1 MSSVGFLTSIQTIFL
16 CLVLCFSAGCRTYN
30 SESDKALS
38 YWKRGQTVKAAQE
51 FGQLAKKNRNGK
63 DQVIFHL
70 EHGTA
75 LRAADQLEGSQAAF
89 NLAERKIDQYEGKAK
104 VSITKES
111 GAAFSNQANLPYRGR
126 AYDKIMLNTYKALN
140 YWEMG
145 EYDKAR
151 TEIFRAYKRQQ
162 DAVEENKRAIEKAQ
176 EEAEKSGE
184 KDKIKSAQNDPH
196 FRSQMQNL
204 EARLASIES
213 YGDYVNPFTV
223 FLDGLFF
230 HYRSELRADLER
242 SRKSFE
248 RMLAFAPRN
257 PYLAEEIQLVD
268 QKMMRI
274 REQDPMV
281 YVIFETGSAPWRDQI
296 RIDIPIIVSKVS
308 YLGIAFPVLEF
319 NYNFYPKLKV
329 SANGRTF
336 DTFEIASMD
345 RVIGAAF
352 KKELPVIVTKTL
364 VSAIIK
370 ATAAYAIN
378 EAADQSGALVGLLS
392 RVGTIVAQAA
402 VNIADLRTWNT
413 LPKEFQYCRFP
424 SPENGM
430 LRLSSP
436 DGVYNLDLSLGTPG
450 SHIVYVRSV
459 NKNSPLIV
467 NHFKL

>member
-1 MSSVGFLTSIQTIFL
+1 LSSVGFQMLIRTFCLS
-16 CLVLCFSAGCRTYN
+16 LVLCFSAGCRTYN
-30 SESDKALS
+30 SQSDKALS
-38 YWKRGQTVKAAQE
+38 YWKRGQTEKAALE
-51 FGQLAKKNRNGK
+51 YGELARKNRNGK
-63 DQVIFHL
+63 DHVIFYL
-70 EHGTA
+70 EHGAA
-75 LRAADQLEGSQAAF
+75 LRAADQLEGSQLAF
-89 NLAERKIDQYEGKAK
+89 DLAEREIDEYEGKAK
-104 VSITKES
+104 ISITKES

-151 TEIFRAYKRQQ
+151 TEIFRAYQRQQ
-162 DAVEENKRAIEKAQ
+162 DAVEENKRDIEKAQ
-176 EEAEKSGE
+176 EEAKKSGE
-184 KDKIKSAQNDPH
+184 KEKIESARNDPH

-223 FLDGLFF
+223 FVDGLFF
-230 HYRSELRADLER
+230 HYRSELRTDLER

-248 RMLAFAPRN
+248 RMLAFAPKN

-268 QKMMRI
+268 QKMMSTK
-274 REQDPMV
+274 EPAPMV

-296 RIDIPIIVSKVS
+296 RIDIPIIISKVS
-308 YLGIAFPVLEF
+308 YLGAAFPVLEF
-319 NYNFYPKLKV
+319 NSNFYSKLKI
-329 SANGRTF
+329 SANGRTY

-345 RVIGAAF
+345 RVVGAAF
-352 KKELPVIVTKTL
+352 KKELPVIITKTL
-364 VSAIIK
+364 VSTVIK

-378 EAADQSGALVGLLS
+378 EAADQSGAVVGLLS
-392 RVGTIVAQAA
+392 RVGTAVAQAV

-413 LPKEFQYCRFP
+413 LPKEFQYCRLP
-424 SPENGM
+424 APENGA
-430 LRLSSP
+430 LRVGSP
-436 DGVYNLDLSLGTPG
+436 DGLYNLDLSLESTG

>member
-1 MSSVGFLTSIQTIFL
+1 MSSVGFLTSIRTICL

-51 FGQLAKKNRNGK
+51 YGKLAKKNRNGK
-63 DQVIFHL
+63 DHVIFHL
-70 EHGTA
+70 EHGAA

-89 NLAERKIDQYEGKAK
+89 DLAEREIDEYEGKAK
-104 VSITKES
+104 ISITKES

-151 TEIFRAYKRQQ
+151 TEIFRAYKRQE
-162 DAVEENKRAIEKAQ
+162 DAIEENKRAIEKAQ
-176 EEAEKSGE
+176 EEAKKSGE
-184 KDKIKSAQNDPH
+184 RDKIERAKNDLH

-230 HYRSELRADLER
+230 HYRSELRSDLER
-242 SRKSFE
+242 SHKSFE

-268 QKMMRI
+268 QKMMRT
-274 REQDPMV
+274 REPAPMV

-308 YLGIAFPVLEF
+308 YLGVAFPVLEF
-319 NYNFYPKLKV
+319 NSNYYSKLKI
-329 SANGRTF
+329 SANGQTY
-336 DTFEIASMD
+336 DTSEIASMD

-352 KKELPVIVTKTL
+352 KKEFPVILTKTL
-364 VSAIIK
+364 VSTVIK

-378 EAADQSGALVGLLS
+378 EAADQSGAVVGLLS

-424 SPENGM
+424 APENGM
-430 LRLSSP
+430 LRVGSP
-436 DGVYNLDLSLGTPG
+436 DGVYNLDLSLGSPG
-450 SHIVYVRSV
+450 SYIVYVRSV